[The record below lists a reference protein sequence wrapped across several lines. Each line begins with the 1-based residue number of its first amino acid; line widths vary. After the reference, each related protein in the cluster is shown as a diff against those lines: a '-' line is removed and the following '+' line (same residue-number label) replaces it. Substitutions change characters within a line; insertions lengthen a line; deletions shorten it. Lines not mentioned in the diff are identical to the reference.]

1 MTPRRNLE
9 HKFRC
14 DDLAAVRA
22 ALPALAPRAAG
33 VQVQT
38 DTFFRARAGRLKLR
52 EIEGQPAVLIWYDR
66 TDAAAAKLSTYHLVP
81 VGDAALL
88 RTALTAALGVRGVVR
103 KRREIHLWKNIR
115 IHLDEVE
122 GLLRAGGMG
131 RLLSRDDHDTGAVEH
146 AQRVGGYPRDVDDDL
161 DRVIGFEHIE

>member
-1 MTPRRNLE
+1 MIPRSGRRREPRYQTRRNLAMTPRRNLE

-103 KRREIHLWKNIR
+103 KR
-115 IHLDEVE
+115 
-122 GLLRAGGMG
+122 
-131 RLLSRDDHDTGAVEH
+131 
-146 AQRVGGYPRDVDDDL
+146 
-161 DRVIGFEHIE
+161 